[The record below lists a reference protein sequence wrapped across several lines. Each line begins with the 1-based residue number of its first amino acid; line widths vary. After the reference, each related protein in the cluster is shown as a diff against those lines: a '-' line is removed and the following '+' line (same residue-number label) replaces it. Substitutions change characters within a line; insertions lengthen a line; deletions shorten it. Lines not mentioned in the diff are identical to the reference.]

1 MDADEIIFDL
11 EHQNIISNGDLTR
24 IRKIDSRRQKN
35 QDLHKCLKNKCTKE
49 ALVRVC
55 NILVDYKGNLRMNA
69 LGLEMKQRLDQG
81 RCCV

>member
-11 EHQNIISNGDLTR
+11 EHQNIISNDDQTR

-35 QDLHKCLKNKCTKE
+35 QDLHNCLKNKCTKE

-55 NILVDYKGNLRMNA
+55 NILIVYKGNSMMNA
-69 LGLEMKQRLDQG
+69 LGQGMKQRLDQG